1 MFTVIWRIIY
11 YGIKNFWRNA
21 WPSIATI
28 GTMVIALSVFL
39 SLILFNVITKKAI
52 ELIQEKIDISVYF
65 KPTTSED
72 DILNIKQSLET
83 LPEVKKIEYISRDKA
98 LEIFKESHK
107 EDETILQALNELD
120 RNPLVASLN
129 IQAKDPSQYA
139 LIAEYLSSPNLSK
152 FIDSLSYSKNE
163 VVINRLVSIIHTVNQ
178 GGFII
183 TLILAIVAGL
193 VIFNTIR
200 LAIYSNRDEISIMR
214 LVGASN
220 TFVRGPYVVGGILA
234 GLISAL
240 ISIIIALPLVYFVS
254 PYLKIFIPNL
264 NFFSY
269 FVSNIFL
276 LTFYQIIFGVLIGAF
291 SSFVA
296 VRRYLK
302 N

>member
-11 YGIKNFWRNA
+11 YGVKNFWRNA

-163 VVINRLVSIIHTVNQ
+163 VVINRLIAIIHTVNQ

-240 ISIIIALPLVYFVS
+240 ISIIIALPLVYFIS

>member
-1 MFTVIWRIIY
+1 
-11 YGIKNFWRNA
+11 
-21 WPSIATI
+21 
-28 GTMVIALSVFL
+28 
-39 SLILFNVITKKAI
+39 
-52 ELIQEKIDISVYF
+52 
-65 KPTTSED
+65 
-72 DILNIKQSLET
+72 
-83 LPEVKKIEYISRDKA
+83 VKKIEYISRDKA

>member
-98 LEIFKESHK
+98 LEIFKKSHK

-163 VVINRLVSIIHTVNQ
+163 VVINRLVAIIHTVNQ

>member
-1 MFTVIWRIIY
+1 
-11 YGIKNFWRNA
+11 
-21 WPSIATI
+21 
-28 GTMVIALSVFL
+28 
-39 SLILFNVITKKAI
+39 
-52 ELIQEKIDISVYF
+52 
-65 KPTTSED
+65 
-72 DILNIKQSLET
+72 
-83 LPEVKKIEYISRDKA
+83 
-98 LEIFKESHK
+98 
-107 EDETILQALNELD
+107 
-120 RNPLVASLN
+120 
-129 IQAKDPSQYA
+129 
-139 LIAEYLSSPNLSK
+139 
-152 FIDSLSYSKNE
+152 
-163 VVINRLVSIIHTVNQ
+163 LVSIIHTVNQ